1 MFTILL
7 NAIPVECQAP
17 QEAVFWLPLLA
28 IGAAVLAVTVI
39 VIITAEDSET
49 EKLKGKTLAILGMPE
64 AGKTQF
70 LRNLQG
76 KKYEKCESTNGAVN
90 YEDFY
95 YAHGERRIKIA
106 PGKDI
111 GGAEENIKPYWKKM
125 IEENEIIL
133 FIFDISQYFSNDEY
147 RKNTN
152 ARLDFINKKIGDKKE
167 WAIIGSH
174 VDKAKGEV
182 KKEEKDNT
190 GALTLMRKYT
200 EGKEYQRLI
209 EKNFFARNLTDSKH
223 FHIIISKLFG
233 DK

>member
-7 NAIPVECQAP
+7 NATPVECQ
-17 QEAVFWLPLLA
+17 EAVLWWPILL
-28 IGAAVLAVTVI
+28 IGAWIFI
-39 VIITAEDSET
+39 VFKPIFSPT
-49 EKLKGKTLAILGMPE
+49 EELKGKTLAILGMPE

-76 KKYEKCESTNGAVN
+76 KKYEKYESTNSAVN

-106 PGKDI
+106 RGRDI

-133 FIFDISQYFSNDEY
+133 FIFDISQYFSNDDY
-147 RKNTN
+147 REKTN
-152 ARLDFINKKIGDKKE
+152 ARLDFINTKIEDKKE

-174 VDKAKGEV
+174 VDKAKGKVE
-182 KKEEKDNT
+182 KEEKDNT
-190 GALTLMRKYT
+190 DALTQMRKYT
-200 EGKEYQRLI
+200 EGKSYQRLI
-209 EKNFFARNLTDSKH
+209 EKNFFACNLTDSEN
-223 FHIIISKLFG
+223 FRMIISKLFG